1 MHAGDLLAE
10 SCESTG
16 SVACVGLDPRPELI
30 PAGIVRSAVAQTD
43 DHRQQVAIAFET
55 FMASIVRAV
64 AGHCAA
70 VKPQAACYEAY
81 GSVGWQAL
89 ERIVAEARGLGVPVI
104 LDAKRSD
111 IGSTAVH
118 YRQGL
123 LTSAP
128 GLVDASSQVP
138 GLGADWITANPY
150 LGGDSI
156 EPLIGRPEEGKGVF
170 VLVRTSNPGAAD
182 FQDQVVGNGSL
193 LKVVA
198 AKVHEWGRGRRGASG
213 FSDVGAVVGATWP
226 SEAAELRAMLGD
238 TMFLVPGFGAQG
250 ASASQ
255 AVAGCTADGTGILV
269 NSSRAI
275 LGAWRSEADDTDP
288 VDAAR
293 AELDEMNRQLCAAL
307 P

>member
-1 MHAGDLLAE
+1 M
-10 SCESTG
+10 
-16 SVACVGLDPRPELI
+16 V
-30 PAGIVRSAVAQTD
+30 
-43 DHRQQVAIAFET
+43 
-55 FMASIVRAV
+55 SIVRAV

-81 GSVGWQAL
+81 GSVGWQVL

-128 GLVDASSQVP
+128 GLAGSQLLP
-138 GLGADWITANPY
+138 GLSADWITANPY
-150 LGGDSI
+150 LGGDSV
-156 EPLIGRPEEGKGVF
+156 EPLMGRPEDGKGVF
-170 VLVRTSNPGAAD
+170 VLVRTSNPGAED
-182 FQDQVVGNGSL
+182 FQDQVVGDGSL

-198 AKVHEWGRGRRGASG
+198 AKVDEWGRGRRGASG

-238 TMFLVPGFGAQG
+238 TLFLVPGFGAQG
-250 ASASQ
+250 ADASQ
-255 AVAGCTADGTGILV
+255 AVAGCTAQGTGILV

-275 LGAWRSEADDTDP
+275 LGAWQSGPDGTDP

-293 AELDEMNRQLCAAL
+293 DALDEMNRRLSAAL

>member
-1 MHAGDLLAE
+1 MHGGDLLAE

-16 SVACVGLDPRPELI
+16 SIACVGLDPRPELI
-30 PAGIVRSAVAQTD
+30 PDEIVRSAVAQSD
-43 DHRQQVAIAFET
+43 DPRQQVAIAFET
-55 FMASIVRAV
+55 FMVSIVRAV

-81 GSVGWQAL
+81 GSVGWQVL
-89 ERIVAEARGLGVPVI
+89 ERIVAEARRLGVPVI

-123 LTSAP
+123 LTSSP
-128 GLVDASSQVP
+128 PLVGSQQLP
-138 GLGADWITANPY
+138 GLGVDWLTANPY
-150 LGGDSI
+150 LGADSV
-156 EPLIGRPEEGKGVF
+156 EPLIGVPEEGKGVF
-170 VLVRTSNPGAAD
+170 VLVRTSNPGAQD
-182 FQDQVVGNGSL
+182 FQDQVVGDGSL

-198 AKVHEWGRGRRGASG
+198 AKVNEWGQGRQGASG

-226 SEAAELRAMLGD
+226 SEAAELRAMLPD
-238 TMFLVPGFGAQG
+238 TLFLVPGFGAQG

-255 AVAGCTADGTGILV
+255 AVAGCTAQGTGIIV

-275 LGAWRSEADDTDP
+275 LGAWQSETDRIDP

-293 AELDEMNRQLCAAL
+293 TALDEMNEQLCAAL

>member
-1 MHAGDLLAE
+1 MHAGDLLAG

-30 PAGIVRSAVAQTD
+30 PDEIVRSAVAQTD
-43 DHRQQVAIAFET
+43 DPRKQVAIAFET
-55 FMASIVRAV
+55 FMASILRAV
-64 AGHCAA
+64 AGHCAV

-81 GSVGWQAL
+81 GSVGWQVL
-89 ERIVAEARGLGVPVI
+89 ERIVAEARRLGVPVI

-111 IGSTAVH
+111 IGATAVH

-128 GLVDASSQVP
+128 GLVDAQQLP
-138 GLGADWITANPY
+138 GLGVDWITANPY

-156 EPLIGRPEEGKGVF
+156 EPLIGGPEEGKGVF
-170 VLVRTSNPGAAD
+170 VLVRTSNPGAED
-182 FQDQVVGNGSL
+182 FQDQVVGDGSL
-193 LKVVA
+193 LKAVA
-198 AKVHEWGRGRRGASG
+198 AKVHEWGRGRQGASG

-226 SEAAELRAMLGD
+226 AEAAELRAMLPK
-238 TMFLVPGFGAQG
+238 TLFLVPGFGAQG
-250 ASASQ
+250 ADASQ
-255 AVAGCTADGTGILV
+255 AVAGCTDQGTGILV

-275 LGAWRSEADDTDP
+275 LGAWQSATDADP

-293 AELDEMNRQLCAAL
+293 AALDKMNQQLCAAL

>member
-1 MHAGDLLAE
+1 MHGGDLLAG

-16 SVACVGLDPRPELI
+16 SIACVGLDPRPELI
-30 PAGIVRSAVAQTD
+30 PGEIVRSAVAQTD
-43 DHRQQVAIAFET
+43 NPRRQVAIAFEE
-55 FMASIVRAV
+55 FMVSIVRVV

-81 GSVGWQAL
+81 GSAGWQVL
-89 ERIVAEARGLGVPVI
+89 ERVVAEARRLKVPVI

-123 LTSAP
+123 LTSSP
-128 GLVDASSQVP
+128 GLVGSQQLP
-138 GLGADWITANPY
+138 GLGADWVTGNPY
-150 LGGDSI
+150 LGGDSV
-156 EPLIGRPEEGKGVF
+156 EPLLGSPGEGKGVF
-170 VLVRTSNPGAAD
+170 VLVRTSNPGAQD
-182 FQDQVVGNGSL
+182 FQDQIVGDGSL
-193 LKVVA
+193 LTVVA
-198 AKVHEWGRGRRGASG
+198 AKVHEWGQGRQGASG

-226 SEAAELRAMLGD
+226 SEAAELRAILPN
-238 TMFLVPGFGAQG
+238 TLFLVPGFGVQG
-250 ASASQ
+250 AGAEQ
-255 AVAGCTADGTGILV
+255 AVAGCTDQGTGIIV

-275 LGAWRSEADDTDP
+275 LGAWQAENDGSDP

-293 AELDEMNRQLCAAL
+293 AALDEMNLQLSAAL